1 MTYAEAALIMMS
13 GGGKEPV
20 LENLTVTENGVYTP
34 DEGVDGFNK
43 VTVNVLSE
51 QPDIQELTVTS
62 NGTYYAENYG
72 CDGFDPVNVNVDD
85 GSEKIAE
92 LEQNIDDIFEQLE
105 KYLETGE
112 TGNIPANDRNLGV
125 MTKFKRLVSGEGAV
139 TVEDSESEVKIE
151 FYVDEYD
158 TSSVRRSYL
167 TSAVTYV
174 DGFQHR
180 TNYIW
185 TAIRPDGI
193 EDYFDPRSIVSVD
206 LESISKNSV
215 DTWVRFRVTCAGNFR
230 YYGPGG
236 MYTETMV
243 AQFTLYSPNT
253 FGSGNYVIL

>member
-151 FYVDEYD
+151 FYAQPH
-158 TSSVRRSYL
+158 TAAPNQWYL
-167 TSAVTYV
+167 FSTVTYA
-174 DGFQHR
+174 DSREERAQYTWR
-180 TNYIW
+180 
-185 TAIRPDGI
+185 AIRPDGE
-193 EDYFDPRSIVSVD
+193 EDYFDPHNIISVD

-215 DTWVRFRVTCAGNFR
+215 NTWVRFRVTCAGNFR

-243 AQFTLYSPNT
+243 AQFTLSSPNT